1 LKASLG
7 KKVEHRIKR
16 MYCRIPEANDFTGNL
31 ENINELLL
39 AHDVR

>member
-1 LKASLG
+1 
-7 KKVEHRIKR
+7 